1 MGADEVWANPATI
14 TGSIGVYG
22 MIPTFE
28 ATLGKLGIHTDG
40 IGTSALAGKLRVD
53 RPLDPDLKRIFQ
65 TSTEHVY
72 EEFLELVMNARPF
85 DTVEEVDQVAGGR
98 VWSGSQAAERDLV
111 DQTGSLQNAIDAA
124 ARIAGLGDA
133 YPVTWTEPELS
144 TIERLVLEMT
154 SGIMSKLVSHRSAME
169 LVRRSFLQKLL
180 DDLEILMRGQN
191 GLTIAAHC
199 LCGIE

>member
-1 MGADEVWANPATI
+1 M
-14 TGSIGVYG
+14 
-22 MIPTFE
+22 
-28 ATLGKLGIHTDG
+28 
-40 IGTSALAGKLRVD
+40 
-53 RPLDPDLKRIFQ
+53 
-65 TSTEHVY
+65 Y

-85 DTVEEVDQVAGGR
+85 DTLEEVDQVARGR

-133 YPVTWTEPELS
+133 YPVTWTEQELS

-154 SGIMSKLVSHRSAME
+154 SGVMSKLVSQSSTME
-169 LVRRSFLQKLL
+169 LVRRSFLQNLL
-180 DDLEILMRGQN
+180 DDLEILTRGQN